1 MKEQGLKYLNNLKRC
16 FRNIKQWFKRLFK
29 KKINNEPEIE
39 KITDQLIVETI
50 SDNGVLSK
58 ELNVKLQNYDTDNNP
73 LGLNEAKSILNSLI
87 TLAITQRSLLAQR
100 IAKSIEQGNLYDD
113 YYEKMND
120 INKLTIAVD
129 VEAKRL
135 ERINN
140 EYNTQNHIYNKVTG
154 MTYERAV
161 LPDDSDVNNGQQVTR

>member
-1 MKEQGLKYLNNLKRC
+1 M
-16 FRNIKQWFKRLFK
+16 
-29 KKINNEPEIE
+29 
-39 KITDQLIVETI
+39 
-50 SDNGVLSK
+50 
-58 ELNVKLQNYDTDNNP
+58 
-73 LGLNEAKSILNSLI
+73 NSLI